1 MLVEGLE
8 WDLGEGEFITLGLDG
23 EEEEE
28 GVEEFLVCTG
38 KEEAVGMGKF
48 ASFCISNYISTCF
61 GKFEINCCIHV
72 LMSC

>member
-8 WDLGEGEFITLGLDG
+8 RDLGEGEFITLGLGLDG

-48 ASFCISNYISTCF
+48 ASFCISKYI
-61 GKFEINCCIHV
+61 
-72 LMSC
+72 